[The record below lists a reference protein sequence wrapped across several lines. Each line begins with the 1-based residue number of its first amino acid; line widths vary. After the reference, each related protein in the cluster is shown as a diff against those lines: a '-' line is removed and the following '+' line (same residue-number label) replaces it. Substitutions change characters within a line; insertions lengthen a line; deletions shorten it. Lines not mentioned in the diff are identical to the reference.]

1 MNFANLA
8 AMTRGQAGGRGFT
21 ADIDELHRVPDKLLA
36 HAHDITDVP
45 LMPRRADYGEPEL
58 VAAADRWVR
67 AWEKGA
73 VVLREEIVNVAG
85 AVQDC
90 ATSYDQVEQMLKGR
104 MVEGISIVDMAA
116 GCRADLQ
123 WG

>member
-1 MNFANLA
+1 MVG
-8 AMTRGQAGGRGFT
+8 GQPAGQGFR
-21 ADIDELHRVPDKLLA
+21 ADVDELHRVPGKLLDQ
-36 HAHDITDVP
+36 AHDITDVP
-45 LMPRRADYGEPEL
+45 LMPRRAEYGEAEL

-73 VVLREEIVNVAG
+73 AVLREEIVNVAG

-90 ATSYDQVEQMLKGR
+90 ATSYDQVEQMLKAR
-104 MVEGISIVDMAA
+104 MVEGISIVDIAA